1 MNSEKKITQSLSQ
14 NLATLMIFN
23 HCKALS
29 DGSPNERRPI
39 VQYDRMGTILQRNS
53 KTAVSFDQLGRQR
66 LSAIRRK
73 VFQYND
79 LVGLNWKVCHFDFS
93 QS

>member
-1 MNSEKKITQSLSQ
+1 MNRENKFTQSLSQ
-14 NLATLMIFN
+14 NLATRLIVN
-23 HCKALS
+23 HCKALT
-29 DGSPNERRPI
+29 DGSPDERCPI

-53 KTAVSFDQLGRQR
+53 KTAFSFDHLGRQR
-66 LSAIRRK
+66 QSAVFGK

-79 LVGLNWKVCHFDFS
+79 RVGLNWKVCYFDFS